1 MKILFDTHSHTV
13 ASGHFTHDTITDLA
27 KAARSR
33 GLALLAIT
41 DHSPSIPGSAT
52 ENYFRGLK
60 FCEKSRCG
68 VQLLYGTEA
77 DVLDEN
83 GKLGMSDTV
92 LTGMDIVIVS
102 QHPPCFPPAQAD
114 KNTRAILNA
123 VKTGRI
129 DIVGHP
135 DDEKY
140 PLDAEAVV
148 SVCKQYDTLI
158 EMNNASLTP
167 HGYRGDAKKRDTE
180 LLRLCKEKNVRIS
193 LGSDSH
199 GAAHVGDFTY
209 ALELIQEC
217 RFPEKLI
224 INTDLDAFRSILS
237 AHRQARLSY
246 VNSL

>member
-1 MKILFDTHSHTV
+1 MN
-13 ASGHFTHDTITDLA
+13 
-27 KAARSR
+27 
-33 GLALLAIT
+33 AL
-41 DHSPSIPGSAT
+41 
-52 ENYFRGLK
+52 E
-60 FCEKSRCG
+60 
-68 VQLLYGTEA
+68 
-77 DVLDEN
+77 
-83 GKLGMSDTV
+83 
-92 LTGMDIVIVS
+92 
-102 QHPPCFPPAQAD
+102 
-114 KNTRAILNA
+114 LN
-123 VKTGRI
+123 R
-129 DIVGHP
+129 
-135 DDEKY
+135 
-140 PLDAEAVV
+140 
-148 SVCKQYDTLI
+148 VCKQYDTFI

-217 RFPEKLI
+217 RFPEKLL